1 MPEHQPPVELPEGY
15 LEFFVQL
22 ESWQNEELIRLKRH
36 YHPRTLDLGKLLARE
51 KRPLLQQVEWELDAD
66 SFKNLYGNLLDFLEK
81 RRPNSVA
88 NPGKIKADLERLD
101 FVALSRDFIQGN
113 DDALLKSASQLKVP
127 LDYFLFTLDH
137 ALRPFLRILAEPY
150 AADLSSEG
158 FSWAFPTICPICG
171 GKSHISRL
179 AAENGQRFMFCDRCF
194 SEWKV
199 RYLYCVYC
207 GHDQPGDISC
217 LTVEGDA
224 AYRVYVCEKC
234 KGYLKTYDERISGR
248 STDLFVAN
256 METIYLDMLAAERGY
271 NNHDAD

>member
-137 ALRPFLRILAEPY
+137 ALRPLAGPSPLF
-150 AADLSSEG
+150 ALS
-158 FSWAFPTICPICG
+158 AVA
-171 GKSHISRL
+171 SHIS
-179 AAENGQRFMFCDRCF
+179 AAWPQKTGNVSCSVTAVSRNGRCVTCIACTAGMI
-194 SEWKV
+194 S
-199 RYLYCVYC
+199 
-207 GHDQPGDISC
+207 PGI
-217 LTVEGDA
+217 
-224 AYRVYVCEKC
+224 
-234 KGYLKTYDERISGR
+234 
-248 STDLFVAN
+248 
-256 METIYLDMLAAERGY
+256 
-271 NNHDAD
+271 